1 MSYGYYQLPSGRV
14 AAIGNDAEDECD
26 FPPITNAL
34 TEPNGLLAIGGDL
47 SPNRLL
53 SAYQQGIF
61 PWFNEGEP
69 VMWWSPNPR
78 MVLFPAELKI
88 SDSLRKRLKKTDY
101 EVRFNTAFREVMQ
114 NCAQTNRNKLK
125 NLEQPEQS
133 ETWISNQIIE
143 GYCALHQL
151 GYAHSAETWINGELV
166 GGLYGVKIGKMFY
179 GESMFHHVSD
189 ASKIAFVHMVQHMQ
203 RQGVAMIDCQMKT
216 AHLASLGARE
226 IKREEFMHSLNKLIH
241 LSL

>member
-1 MSYGYYQLPSGRV
+1 MIVSAPHPSDRKTV
-14 AAIGNDAEDECD
+14 A
-26 FPPITNAL
+26 FPPIKNAL
-34 TEPNGLLAIGGDL
+34 TKPNGLLAIGGDL

-88 SDSLRKRLKKTDY
+88 SDSLRKRLRKTDY

-143 GYCALHQL
+143 GYYALHQL

-203 RQGVAMIDCQMKT
+203 QQGVAMIDCQMKT
-216 AHLASLGARE
+216 AHLSSLGARE

-241 LSL
+241 L